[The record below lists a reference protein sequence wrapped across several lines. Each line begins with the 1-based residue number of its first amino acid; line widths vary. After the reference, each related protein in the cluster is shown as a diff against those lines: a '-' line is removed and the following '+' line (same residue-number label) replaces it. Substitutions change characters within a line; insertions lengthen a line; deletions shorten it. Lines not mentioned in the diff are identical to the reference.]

1 MEKLSIIIPA
11 YNEEKTLAEIVKKV
25 KEVDLSPLKKEI
37 IIVDNNSTDNTLK
50 IAKSIP
56 EVRVFVEKEK
66 GKGAAVKR
74 GLNVATGDFMLIQ
87 DADLEYNPRDIPKL
101 LKKVTSE
108 KTAVYGSRNLGPER
122 KGGLL
127 ARLGVWFLTKE
138 FNLLFN
144 TDITDLWT
152 CYKLFPKEAIIH
164 FPNGGFES
172 EISFSSLLIKN
183 GFDISEV
190 PISYNSPR
198 TKKEGKKI
206 RYRHGIQSI
215 FLLLKEKFK
224 KVN

>member
-1 MEKLSIIIPA
+1 MILYHNIMEKLSIIIPA

-108 KTAVYGSRNLGPER
+108 KTAVYG
-122 KGGLL
+122 
-127 ARLGVWFLTKE
+127 
-138 FNLLFN
+138 
-144 TDITDLWT
+144 
-152 CYKLFPKEAIIH
+152 
-164 FPNGGFES
+164 
-172 EISFSSLLIKN
+172 
-183 GFDISEV
+183 
-190 PISYNSPR
+190 
-198 TKKEGKKI
+198 
-206 RYRHGIQSI
+206 
-215 FLLLKEKFK
+215 
-224 KVN
+224 